1 MATEKDTKQSSSGL
15 DFHLHPLV
23 LLNVSDHH
31 TRAQANLQDAS
42 QPPPRV
48 LGCLLGQQTGR
59 VVDVSN
65 SFEFVYEATPTG
77 LVINEGLLA
86 KKTEQYKQVFPKL
99 DIVGWYATGEE
110 IQDDDMAIHRKVME
124 LNESPVFLLFHTQQ
138 SIVRKD
144 LPVSLYES
152 ELHVMEDRP
161 SFHFVQAKFTVETSE
176 AERIGV
182 NQVAKVHA
190 TGNPTGTDQLAAHL
204 TAIQSALKMLS
215 GRIGILYQ
223 HIQHMQNGQVPHD
236 HALLRQASSLLRS
249 LPAMESKQFKQEYIM
264 EYSDAMLSLM
274 MSTVTKGLYNVNEVV
289 DKFNMAYDRLGRRR
303 TPM

>member
-1 MATEKDTKQSSSGL
+1 MTGKDSSKQSSSGL

-31 TRAQANLQDAS
+31 TRAKANLEDPS
-42 QPPPRV
+42 LPPPRV

-65 SFEFVYEATPTG
+65 SFEFMYENTASG
-77 LVINEGLLA
+77 LIIDEGLLT

-99 DIVGWYATGEE
+99 DIVGWYATGEDVQE
-110 IQDDDMAIHRKVME
+110 ADMLIHRKIME

-138 SIVRKD
+138 NVIRKD

-152 ELHVMEDRP
+152 ELHVVDDRP
-161 SFHFVQAKFTVETSE
+161 SFIFVQAKFTVETSE

-223 HIQHMQNGQVPHD
+223 HIQKMQDGLVPYD
-236 HALLRQASSLLRS
+236 HALLRQASSLLRR
-249 LPAMESKQFKQEYIM
+249 LPAMDSKQFKEEYIV

-274 MSTVTKGLYNVNEVV
+274 MSTITKGLYNVNEMV
-289 DKFNMAYDRLGRRR
+289 DKFNMAYDKLGRRR
-303 TPM
+303 NPI